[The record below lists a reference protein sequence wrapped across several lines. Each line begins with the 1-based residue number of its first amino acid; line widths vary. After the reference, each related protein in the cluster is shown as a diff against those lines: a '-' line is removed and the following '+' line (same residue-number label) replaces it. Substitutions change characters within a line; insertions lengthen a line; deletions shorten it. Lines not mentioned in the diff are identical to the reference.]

1 VWWYWLGDGDG
12 DIPLLPIQ
20 NPHVCIW
27 AEGCRRYGS
36 EISKIIHYC
45 SAEWASV
52 MSSASRRITS
62 ASPWSTPLVGW
73 TSGCRRKHQWTLSI
87 LNVNY

>member
-45 SAEWASV
+45 SAE
-52 MSSASRRITS
+52 
-62 ASPWSTPLVGW
+62 
-73 TSGCRRKHQWTLSI
+73 
-87 LNVNY
+87 